1 MTESSTIGRS
11 YAEALFAL
19 GQKTGEDE
27 AYARA
32 FETLIALLESDP
44 RVRDFLGSPKIDV
57 AAKKDVLVRAFENRV
72 PRLFLNFLLVVLDKR
87 RQRFVPEISR
97 EYGRLVDERL
107 GRLHVQ
113 VTLAHE
119 PDERME
125 REIAA
130 ELGRIFGKRVIAHVH
145 VDPKIL
151 GGIVVRSGDRVLD
164 GSLRR
169 RLLSLRHR
177 LLETALPATVT
188 A

>member
-1 MTESSTIGRS
+1 MIESTTIGRN
-11 YAEALFAL
+11 YAEALLAL

-27 AYARA
+27 TYGRA
-32 FETLIALLESDP
+32 FETFVALLGSDP

-57 AAKKDVLVRAFENRV
+57 AAKKDALARALEDHV

-87 RQRFVPEISR
+87 RQRFVPEIAR
-97 EYGRLVDERL
+97 EYRRLVDERL

-125 REIAA
+125 RDVGA
-130 ELGRIFGKRVIAHVH
+130 ELGRIFDKRVIPHVN
-145 VDPKIL
+145 VDTKIL
-151 GGIVVRSGDRVLD
+151 GGIIVRSGDRVLD

-169 RLLSLRHR
+169 RLLSLRHQ
-177 LLETALPATVT
+177 LLGVRV
-188 A
+188 